1 MKEKDVSKKIRI
13 FTESGLIETID
24 SDESPL
30 EEYSKNLSKLLESSN
45 VSILETSS
53 GSLILRPSKISDI
66 YITKEKILKES
77 KKYST
82 MKVDKT
88 EDVLMEE

>member
-53 GSLILRPSKISDI
+53 GSLILRPSKISGI
-66 YITKEKILKES
+66 YISEEKILKES